1 MSTVL
6 SLASSN
12 AATFSDSTTG
22 DLCMTSASGANIL
35 VGQAGA
41 ASAVRIG
48 ATGVTFGANVGVGTA
63 SPTHALDVAGDV
75 NVTGAFKVNGAS
87 LSTTLS
93 PTYAG
98 ALSYDGSTLSL
109 TGNLSVTGTV
119 GAGAISL
126 VGGGGAASGA
136 STNATFSN
144 LAVTGTL
151 STSNQLRDGV
161 VVLYNP
167 AGSSA
172 PVSNGNYYGFGAA
185 SNALKYSVD
194 ASGSHAFYSSSNRIM
209 ALSTNSCVVSG
220 TSNPHVYLS
229 NNVLGSGG
237 VALITRSG
245 DYAGDSAVND
255 LVIRNDNAANG
266 VRILAGGGNTMLTVT
281 SNAVTIAGALTC
293 SGDITAFSDASLKT
307 DLVRITGAM
316 DKVDRLTG
324 YTYRRIDVDDDGA
337 RRSTGLLAQD
347 VARVL
352 PEAVRSNARD
362 GFPEALL
369 SVSYGSMMGLVVEAM
384 KDLRAEVTDLRE
396 EVRRLNA
403 TRM

>member
-12 AATFSDSTTG
+12 AATFSDSSTG
-22 DLCMTSASGANIL
+22 DLCVTCASGANIL
-35 VGQAGA
+35 MGRGA

-48 ATGVTFGANVGVGTA
+48 AAGVTFGANVGVGTA
-63 SPTHALDVAGDV
+63 SPVHTLDVAGDV
-75 NVTGAFKVNGAS
+75 NVTGAFKVNGSPLS
-87 LSTTLS
+87 LAPS
-93 PTYAG
+93 YAG

-109 TGNLSVTGTV
+109 TGNLAVTGTV

-126 VGGGGAASGA
+126 GGGAGSNAFVSGA
-136 STNATFSN
+136 TTNTTFSN
-144 LAVTGTL
+144 FVVTGTL

-161 VVLYNP
+161 VVLYNS
-167 AGSSA
+167 AGYSA

-185 SNALKYSVD
+185 SNALNYSVD
-194 ASGSHAFYSSSNRIM
+194 ASGSHTFYSSSNPIM
-209 ALSTNSCVVSG
+209 SLSNSSCVVSG
-220 TSNPHVYLS
+220 TSNPNVYLT
-229 NNVLGSGG
+229 NNVSGSGG
-237 VALITRSG
+237 MALITHSG
-245 DYAGDSAVND
+245 QYAGDAAVND
-255 LVIRNDNAANG
+255 LVIRNDNAANS
-266 VRILAGGGNTMLTVT
+266 VRILAGGGNTVLTVT

-324 YTYRRIDVDDDGA
+324 YTYRRIDVDDDDG

-362 GFPEALL
+362 GVQDALL
-369 SVSYGSMMGLVVEAM
+369 SVSYGSMMGLVIEAL
-384 KDLRAEVTDLRE
+384 KDLRE
-396 EVRRLNA
+396 EVKRLNA
-403 TRM
+403 RLDSAGT